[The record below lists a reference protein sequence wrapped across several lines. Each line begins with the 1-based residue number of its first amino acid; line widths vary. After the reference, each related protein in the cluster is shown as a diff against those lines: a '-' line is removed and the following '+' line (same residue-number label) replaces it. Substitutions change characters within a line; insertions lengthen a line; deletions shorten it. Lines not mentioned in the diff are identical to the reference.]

1 LPSGLL
7 VRPGVFRRHQHSKA
21 SVASLSGSM
30 FRPSGLIALASIDVP
45 RKYFLWLRH
54 SGTFVNPEDSIRA
67 YLRDERSTTMSDK
80 LSQLFANTQS
90 ALAAHPEQ
98 ATATFAVESRGH
110 GGLFRKV
117 KVRGFSI
124 DVDEPAALGGTDRA
138 PNPVEYALAALATC
152 QEITYWLHAAA
163 LGIPLNDVS
172 VKLEGAIDLRGFFAA
187 APGVRPGFGN
197 VRGTVQFDSPAKPE
211 DLRRL
216 KQVVDAHCPVLDLF
230 RNPTPVTL
238 ELAETAAVARA
249 A

>member
-1 LPSGLL
+1 MSN
-7 VRPGVFRRHQHSKA
+7 
-21 SVASLSGSM
+21 SL
-30 FRPSGLIALASIDVP
+30 
-45 RKYFLWLRH
+45 K
-54 SGTFVNPEDSIRA
+54 E
-67 YLRDERSTTMSDK
+67 
-80 LSQLFANTQS
+80 LFANTQS

-98 ATATFAVESRGH
+98 ASARFAVESRGH

-117 KVRGFSI
+117 NVRDFTVE
-124 DVDEPAALGGTDRA
+124 VDEPAALGGTDRA

-163 LGIPLNDVS
+163 LGIPLTDVS
-172 VKLEGAIDLRGFFAA
+172 VKLEGTIDLRGFFAA
-187 APGVRPGFGN
+187 AAGVRPGFRD
-197 VRGTVQFDSPAKPE
+197 VRGTVHFDSPAKAE

-238 ELAETAAVARA
+238 ELFEPVEAARA

>member
-1 LPSGLL
+1 MSN
-7 VRPGVFRRHQHSKA
+7 
-21 SVASLSGSM
+21 SL
-30 FRPSGLIALASIDVP
+30 
-45 RKYFLWLRH
+45 K
-54 SGTFVNPEDSIRA
+54 
-67 YLRDERSTTMSDK
+67 
-80 LSQLFANTQS
+80 QLFANTQS

-98 ATATFAVESRGH
+98 AVAAFTVESSGH
-110 GGLFRKV
+110 GGLYRKV
-117 KVRGFSI
+117 KVRDFTVE
-124 DVDEPAALGGTDRA
+124 VDEPAALGGTDRA

-163 LGIPLNDVS
+163 LGIPLTDVS

-187 APGVRPGFGN
+187 AAGVRPGFKD
-197 VRGTVQFDSPAKPE
+197 VRGTVQFDSPASAE

-238 ELAETAAVARA
+238 ELFDPREAKRA

>member
-1 LPSGLL
+1 MSNGL
-7 VRPGVFRRHQHSKA
+7 K
-21 SVASLSGSM
+21 
-30 FRPSGLIALASIDVP
+30 
-45 RKYFLWLRH
+45 
-54 SGTFVNPEDSIRA
+54 E
-67 YLRDERSTTMSDK
+67 
-80 LSQLFANTQS
+80 LFGNSQS

-98 ATATFAVESRGH
+98 AAATFSVESSGH
-110 GGLFRKV
+110 GGLYRKV
-117 KVRGFSI
+117 KIRDFTVE
-124 DVDEPAALGGTDRA
+124 VDEPAVLGGTDRA
-138 PNPVEYALAALATC
+138 ANPAEYALASLATC

-172 VKLEGAIDLRGFFAA
+172 VKLEGTIDLRGFFAA
-187 APGVRPGFGN
+187 APGVRPGFGS

-238 ELAETAAVARA
+238 ELAEPAAAARA

>member
-1 LPSGLL
+1 
-7 VRPGVFRRHQHSKA
+7 
-21 SVASLSGSM
+21 M
-30 FRPSGLIALASIDVP
+30 
-45 RKYFLWLRH
+45 
-54 SGTFVNPEDSIRA
+54 
-67 YLRDERSTTMSDK
+67 STK
-80 LSQLFANTQS
+80 LKELFGNTQS

-98 ATATFAVESRGH
+98 AAAVFAVESRGH
-110 GGLFRKV
+110 GGLYRKV
-117 KVRGFSI
+117 KVRDFSVE
-124 DVDEPAALGGTDRA
+124 VDEPAALGGSDRA

-172 VKLEGAIDLRGFFAA
+172 VKLEGTIDLRGFFAA
-187 APGVRPGFGN
+187 APGVRPGFKDI
-197 VRGTVQFDSPAKPE
+197 RGTVQFDSPAKAE

-238 ELAETAAVARA
+238 ELYEPAEVARA